1 MHEVTL
7 ASLRAMRDFA
17 RGDILWQALWPP
29 LASLFGWAVVA
40 WFAWMPMSGWLL
52 AHMPNGSWF
61 DWLGPWLVHVVLILI
76 FAPLI
81 YVTALLLVVAFALPR
96 MMAIVAARDYPE
108 VSRHGTPAAAF
119 WGSIG
124 NTLAAGAIFVAGW
137 LLCLPLLLIPGGL
150 LVLPLL
156 WSAWLNQRS
165 FRFDALAEHATADER
180 RTLVARE
187 RSRFWGAG
195 FVSALAVHVP
205 FANVLAPAFA
215 ALLFTHLG
223 LSALRRLR
231 AREGVWV
238 SER

>member
-7 ASLRAMRDFA
+7 ASLRAIREFS

-29 LASLFGWAVVA
+29 LVSLFGWVVIA
-40 WFAWMPMSGWLL
+40 WFAWMPTSAWLL
-52 AHMPNGSWF
+52 AHLPAWSWL
-61 DWLGPWLVHVVLILI
+61 DWLGSYLVHVTLALV

-81 YVTALLLVVAFALPR
+81 YATTLLLVAAFALPR

-108 VSRHGTPAAAF
+108 VSRHGTPGAAF

-124 NTLAAGAIFVAGW
+124 NTLVAGLIFVAGW
-137 LLCLPLLLIPGGL
+137 LLCLPLLLIPAGCWCCRCCGA
-150 LVLPLL
+150 PGST
-156 WSAWLNQRS
+156 SARS
-165 FRFDALAEHATADER
+165 VSDVLAEHATPEER
-180 RTLVARE
+180 RTLVVRE
-187 RSRFWGAG
+187 RSRFRAAG
-195 FVSALAVHVP
+195 FVSALAAYVP

-238 SER
+238 T